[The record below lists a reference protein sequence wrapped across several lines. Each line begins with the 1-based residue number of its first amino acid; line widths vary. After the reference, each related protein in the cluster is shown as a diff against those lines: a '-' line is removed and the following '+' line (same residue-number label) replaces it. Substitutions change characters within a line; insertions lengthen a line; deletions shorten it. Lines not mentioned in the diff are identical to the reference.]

1 MFTYQDRDVP
11 KMPPPGKMHLPI
23 LPESVLE
30 EMNDDNF
37 DPKLEAVEPTLLKL
51 PAANLKGT
59 FAKAYQILTEIT
71 HQIGWDTLLK
81 CRSSVFVMEEEYREE
96 KKNASVTTLRGNSPR
111 PSEDRASQNGVADAP
126 ETPAIATNGDG
137 DGEGGSGG
145 SGGGG
150 GGGEKADSDREGGG
164 EKADREGG
172 GEKAGREGGGEKADG
187 EGGGEK
193 ADSDGIQVPENPA
206 PAKAKNKDGG
216 DEDDTGSDADAKH
229 LSDKYTHFKNKR
241 LCERWLDNLFMV
253 LYEVRPPMLSRYECL
268 LTGPQDLRVY
278 TIWRSEFS
286 QHKQQ
291 SLPYKKNA
299 TEWEI
304 LGNLAQRLHH
314 HDEALE
320 AFRATLRMRFSP
332 QALKGILRDQEKRRD
347 NRETLTSIIKLT
359 AWQYRWYSEVIPTK
373 QTLLDWGDQCA
384 NPPLPVFSLA
394 AVLGAETDRR
404 RRRSQSEE
412 HRAVDKLPAERA
424 GPDPPLRAAVHG
436 LPQQR

>member
-1 MFTYQDRDVP
+1 M
-11 KMPPPGKMHLPI
+11 
-23 LPESVLE
+23 
-30 EMNDDNF
+30 
-37 DPKLEAVEPTLLKL
+37 
-51 PAANLKGT
+51 
-59 FAKAYQILTEIT
+59 
-71 HQIGWDTLLK
+71 
-81 CRSSVFVMEEEYREE
+81 
-96 KKNASVTTLRGNSPR
+96 
-111 PSEDRASQNGVADAP
+111 
-126 ETPAIATNGDG
+126 
-137 DGEGGSGG
+137 
-145 SGGGG
+145 
-150 GGGEKADSDREGGG
+150 
-164 EKADREGG
+164 
-172 GEKAGREGGGEKADG
+172 
-187 EGGGEK
+187 
-193 ADSDGIQVPENPA
+193 
-206 PAKAKNKDGG
+206 
-216 DEDDTGSDADAKH
+216 
-229 LSDKYTHFKNKR
+229 
-241 LCERWLDNLFMV
+241 
-253 LYEVRPPMLSRYECL
+253 
-268 LTGPQDLRVY
+268 Y

-373 QTLLDWGDQCA
+373 RSWIGDRCA
-384 NPPLPVFSLA
+384 DPSLPVFSLA

-404 RRRSQSEE
+404 GRRGQSEE
-412 HRAVDKLPAERA
+412 HRAVDKLPAERV